1 MLKGEKNKTEESKNE
16 VNREPRKKWK
26 WRGKLGIKEVDQEE
40 EERWWDAWWFY
51 LDVNGSYN
59 FL

>member
-40 EERWWDAWWFY
+40 EERW
-51 LDVNGSYN
+51 
-59 FL
+59 